1 MDEKSAKILLER
13 SVKRQDDKLIYSRD
27 QKLKYHVSLLFF
39 VKIIMINFYFKTK
52 FVHPEVFLFRK
63 TMSKYII
70 CPMLF
75 IYSSA
80 GFTLFNGESGLD
92 ILLEIIQDFKNANK
106 SKFIQ
111 AIPVKGTHQFHMID
125 AENTSNIIMDF
136 LNKANEIQNMS
147 KIISKL

>member
-1 MDEKSAKILLER
+1 LDEKSAKILLER
-13 SVKRQDDKLIYSRD
+13 SVNRQDDKLIYSRD

-39 VKIIMINFYFKTK
+39 VRIIIDFYFKTK

-63 TMSKYII
+63 TMSKYIT

-92 ILLEIIQDFKNANK
+92 ILLEIIKEFKNANK

-111 AIPVKGTHQFHMID
+111 SIPVNGTHQFHMID
-125 AENTSNIIMDF
+125 ADNTSNIIMDF
-136 LNKANEIQNMS
+136 LNKANKMQNIS